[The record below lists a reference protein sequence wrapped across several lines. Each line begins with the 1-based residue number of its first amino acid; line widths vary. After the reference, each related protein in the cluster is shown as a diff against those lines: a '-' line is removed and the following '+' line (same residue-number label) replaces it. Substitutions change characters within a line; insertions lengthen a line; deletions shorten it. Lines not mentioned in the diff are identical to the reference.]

1 MSENKTLPNNKSVI
15 SFLNSIDNEEK
26 RKDAYTLLDLF
37 KGITSERAVMWGESI
52 IGFGSYHYRYDSGR
66 EGDMP
71 MTGYSPRKLNFS
83 IYIMT
88 GFSKQEQLLAKL
100 GPHKTGKS
108 CLYIKRL
115 SNIDLDVLSEL
126 IKSSYQYYKNKNS
139 K

>member
-15 SFLNSIDNEEK
+15 SFLNSIDSEEK
-26 RKDAYTLLDLF
+26 RKDAYILLDLF
-37 KGITSERAVMWGESI
+37 KGITNETAVMWGESI
-52 IGFGSYHYRYDSGR
+52 IGFGSYHYKYDSGR

-71 MTGYSPRKLNFS
+71 MTGFSPRKGNFS

-88 GFSKQEQLLAKL
+88 GFSKQQQLLEQL
-100 GPHKTGKS
+100 GTHKTGKS

-115 SNIDLDVLSEL
+115 SNIELDVLSEL

-139 K
+139 Q